1 MLRRTGFPLH
11 SPYRSLQVETVF
23 LWLSRLSS
31 QHPLNSLSL
40 AWGCLNSFN
49 HVKHLKTLC
58 TLKEREEVSKGLLGR
73 LGAKSWLSEWF
84 AELAKASAN
93 FNRQLIG
100 AVLKQC
106 PQLADQMVAQLKPCM
121 FFFGFPHL
129 VGLSIYLQSRRLT
142 VSIIF
147 RHVIQTQFS
156 CLEQFESWAQGVRL
170 TATFCNMFSRHLAPR
185 FNEFH
190 PNIIS
195 TTRFLGSI
203 FCYNLRPPVFI
214 CAFQFWAAW
223 MVARHSTLFT
233 FVPDSLGP
241 QTSLYF

>member
-1 MLRRTGFPLH
+1 MISLVGRCALHYYNYILLYLLAVWGHERESTARGLRCWGAWVFHCIRHTDPCRLKLF
-11 SPYRSLQVETVF
+11 F

-84 AELAKASAN
+84 VELAKASAN

-121 FFFGFPHL
+121 FFL
-129 VGLSIYLQSRRLT
+129 
-142 VSIIF
+142 
-147 RHVIQTQFS
+147 
-156 CLEQFESWAQGVRL
+156 
-170 TATFCNMFSRHLAPR
+170 
-185 FNEFH
+185 
-190 PNIIS
+190 
-195 TTRFLGSI
+195 
-203 FCYNLRPPVFI
+203 
-214 CAFQFWAAW
+214 
-223 MVARHSTLFT
+223 
-233 FVPDSLGP
+233 DSL
-241 QTSLYF
+241 T